1 MSISPPLSLLEFH
14 PLAIYV
20 NELLMSFNDFKLCA
34 PLNLF
39 AKVTD
44 QIRESIIKIG
54 STVNSYFTKEKSSF
68 DANESQVFNT
78 FLSSLACVLFLLLLL
93 K

>member
-1 MSISPPLSLLEFH
+1 MSISPPLSLLEFQ

-20 NELLMSFNDFKLCA
+20 NGLLMSFNDLKLCA

-39 AKVTD
+39 VKVAD

-54 STVNSYFTKEKSSF
+54 STVNFYFTKEKGSF
-68 DANESQVFNT
+68 DANELQVFNT
-78 FLSSLACVLFLLLLL
+78 FLSSLASV
-93 K
+93 